1 MRINTM
7 KKLILLGIILMSINL
22 QAQNCYTVKSVDNKT
37 ENSDLSSKKFTF
49 GVKQM
54 TEEILSQKVTICIDG
69 KPVNVIITSI
79 EAPTVGINI
88 GPFMIR
94 KKITIVKL
102 DVLID
107 DKKLSGEGDAKLSV
121 KATFAELK
129 DENLPFEK
137 SVFASAVKKALQDAI
152 SKY

>member
-1 MRINTM
+1 M
-7 KKLILLGIILMSINL
+7 GIILMSINL
-22 QAQNCYTVKSVDNKT
+22 QAQDCYTVKEIKNNT
-37 ENSDLSSKKFTF
+37 QNEALSSKKYIF

-54 TEEILSQKVTICIDG
+54 TEELLGEKYSICLDG
-69 KPVNVIITSI
+69 GPVNVNILSI

-94 KKITIVKL
+94 KKETIVKTE
-102 DVLID
+102 IIING
-107 DKKLSGEGDAKLSV
+107 KSYIGEGSAKLSV

-137 SVFASAVKKALQDAI
+137 SVFASAIKKSLQDGI
-152 SKY
+152 NKM

>member
-1 MRINTM
+1 MR
-7 KKLILLGIILMSINL
+7 KLIILIGIILMGINL
-22 QAQNCYTVKSVDNKT
+22 QAQDCYTVREITNKT
-37 ENSDLSSKKFTF
+37 QNESLSSKKYIF

-54 TEEILSQKVTICIDG
+54 TEEILSQKYSICIDG
-69 KPVNVIITSI
+69 KTVNVNILSI

-94 KKITIVKL
+94 KKETIVKTEIIL
-102 DVLID
+102 DGTSYI
-107 DKKLSGEGDAKLSV
+107 GEGSAKLSV

-137 SVFASAVKKALQDAI
+137 SVFASAVKKSLQDGI
-152 SKY
+152 SKI